1 MKCAPNTGPHEDQA
15 ASLERR
21 EGGWAPGGRPRRLW
35 QCPGQSQ
42 STLGTWDLGS
52 FLRFLIR
59 QVGDVVL
66 PFLRGAMRFTRGENE
81 ASAGGCCFSIKIG
94 AGGTCGEPGQRCS
107 YRDGLCSQPG
117 RVRQPLRA
125 SLKSPRTGEVQAP
138 GDRTE
143 EARPIQPRSC
153 RAGSRWRNP
162 RASRGLTVREAA
174 GLGRRGGCV
183 QTDLFHRWGD
193 GCGRV
198 DVGAPLGPPG
208 REGPSPGVLWE
219 GKSSGWAVGLWRGVG
234 QLGWVAA
241 RLMARVVG
249 SVAASRGA
257 LERGSPHAGVWER
270 CPGGGCWNRTQAGV
284 WLGRTGAG

>member
-1 MKCAPNTGPHEDQA
+1 MGTRRAPQA
-15 ASLERR
+15 AMAVPWPIPVYL
-21 EGGWAPGGRPRRLW
+21 GDLG
-35 QCPGQSQ
+35 PGQLPPFPHPPSRGCGSPISQ
-42 STLGTWDLGS
+42 RRHEVHQRGKRGIRWRLLFQYQDRCRRHVRGT
-52 FLRFLIR
+52 RA
-59 QVGDVVL
+59 
-66 PFLRGAMRFTRGENE
+66 AM
-81 ASAGGCCFSIKIG
+81 
-94 AGGTCGEPGQRCS
+94 
-107 YRDGLCSQPG
+107 LLQPG

-162 RASRGLTVREAA
+162 RASRGLTVRDAA

-183 QTDLFHRWGD
+183 QTDLFRRWGD

-257 LERGSPHAGVWER
+257 LERGSPHAGGWER